1 MNIESSDTNTASR
14 LRAILLELARR
25 EHDRAAHAAAA
36 APYWSPAPAAVLGH
50 RAAAALLRAEADRI
64 GGAA

>member
-36 APYWSPAPAAVLGH
+36 APYWSPAPAVLGH
-50 RAAAALLRAEADRI
+50 RTAAAILRAEADRI